1 MDDEVSR
8 RAVLRGALGAGAA
21 GLGAVGLGAVGL
33 GAGDALAQPLSAPP
47 QTLTLRTTV
56 VGIGSYTQLPF
67 TVPRGVHRIDIA
79 MTKSDSAAAL
89 GVGLFDAHG
98 AGYQSGGFRGIYGEE
113 RSAFFVSTSAASTAF
128 MPGDMPA
135 GTWTVLVPVF
145 RAPKPTEVT
154 VQVSMSF
161 GPQGGRFRAGPELG
175 VVLDEPGWYR
185 GDLHCHT
192 DASSDAWSSGSS
204 MTPAQWAGACRQA
217 GLDFVAMTDHNVV
230 SQNYFLA
237 RDAGEDVLLMPGEE
251 MTNWFHGHA
260 TVSGMDVGA
269 WLDFRQTP
277 LGLPLPT
284 GGARIGEFITL
295 AESMGAYVSAA
306 HPFAAH
312 LSWQFAADGEA
323 DPRSRTHGHEV
334 WTGPWQAD
342 DELSLAAWEAMLI
355 KGWRTVANGGSDL
368 HGVVNSGGFA
378 VGKPTTVVYAEQLS
392 KPAIIAAL
400 KAGRC
405 FITRT
410 PDGVELYLSAGHA
423 GQQTAVGGEVYGDV
437 GDLVTVTARVRR
449 GAGMRLVFVSGGAP
463 ISTTTL
469 DSDDQTIAVSVPMP
483 AGGGYVRAEV
493 RGQSRPNP
501 TNPAAS
507 EGDMEALSNP
517 VFLVVG
523 ALPTG
528 YIARSTPIPAL
539 AGPRRRDSS
548 REQ

>member
-1 MDDEVSR
+1 MDEVSR
-8 RAVLRGALGAGAA
+8 RKLLKGVAAGALGVGVTGFGSGGAS
-21 GLGAVGLGAVGL
+21 G
-33 GAGDALAQPLSAPP
+33 QPIAAPA

-56 VGIGSYTQLPF
+56 VGIGSYAELPF
-67 TVPRGVHRIDIA
+67 TVPRGVRRIDVA

-89 GVGLFDAHG
+89 GVGLFDAMG

-113 RSAFFVSTSAASTAF
+113 RSSFFVSAAAASTAF
-128 MPGDMPA
+128 IPGAMSA
-135 GTWTVLVPVF
+135 GIWTVLIPVF
-145 RAPKPTEVT
+145 RAPSPTEVT
-154 VQVSMSF
+154 VRVTMSF
-161 GPQGGRFRAGPELG
+161 APQGAPFRPGPEPG
-175 VVLDEPGWYR
+175 VVLGEPGWYR

-217 GLDFVAMTDHNVV
+217 GLDFVAMTDHNVI

-237 RDAGEDVLLMPGEE
+237 RDAGADMLLMPGEE

-260 TVSGMDVGA
+260 TVSGMDVGS

-284 GGARIGEFITL
+284 GGARISQFITL

-312 LSWQFAADGEA
+312 LSWQFAADGDV

-342 DELSLAAWEAMLI
+342 DELSLAAWDRMLI
-355 KGWRTVANGGSDL
+355 GGWRTVGNGGSDL
-368 HGVVNSGGFA
+368 HGVINSGGFA
-378 VGKPTTVVYAEQLS
+378 VGKPTTVVYALALS

-405 FITRT
+405 FITRA
-410 PDGVELYLSAGHA
+410 PDGVELYLGASRP
-423 GQQTAVGGEVYGDV
+423 GQQTYVGGEVYGAV
-437 GDLVTVTARVRR
+437 GDLVTVMARVRR
-449 GAGMRLVFVSGGAP
+449 AAGMRLAF
-463 ISTTTL
+463 ISQGVAVRTVIL
-469 DSDDQTIAVSVPMP
+469 DSDDQTVEVAVPIP

-501 TNPAAS
+501 SNPAAS
-507 EGDMEALSNP
+507 EGDMEAISNP

-523 ALPTG
+523 TVPSG
-528 YIARSTPIPAL
+528 YVAQSAPIPAL
-539 AGPRRRDSS
+539 AGPRRVA
-548 REQ
+548 